1 MKQYIQSQLN
11 LTGLGRGPR
20 KRSHHFSDAD
30 IDFYKRIKEFNT
42 TQSTVGSSS
51 LANSDNA
58 SSVSNAAQSHD
69 HFRPDMTMDVSELS
83 DHDLQV
89 DDPMASFERPVDH
102 SNDQPTSNAVAGG
115 QDRSELGGPSNAKD
129 YNVLMDDPRGYI
141 TAHSSYP
148 HRPAKTT
155 TWDSAFI
162 RHRGYVYFLL
172 SFSLIGAVVLG
183 LFGAYRCLRVAAI
196 RVPAPEALA
205 LPIQFLGD
213 DLAAAAAAAASA
225 APLNA
230 DPNHLP
236 VPMLSVQSPGYAGM
250 ERLGV
255 PTRSSISS
263 PPLRD
268 ERSRRLRADSG
279 VTANVA
285 TNNSYQHLPNVHH
298 HSHHALHH
306 HDHLLVSGSSSN
318 TSNYMNNHSHQAQQQ
333 QYHQP
338 TTTTTAK
345 ATTTSGSR
353 HHKDASSSSSSSG
366 SSSSSSSNY
375 GKPVHHQSASSFYG
389 GNNNTTLCSTSVSRC
404 PHHVALPDGERGPDR
419 DLQTRSCQDSEI
431 PRTYVKAPPNKTVRD
446 VPAHY
451 QSGASSTSS
460 SMSNLN
466 SHLRGG
472 ASGSGAAMSHSLS
485 GGAVGMDSRATV
497 NNSLSALGSSGSNVA
512 GSNNASNTTTTKP
525 KSVNLKDFLRTITGN
540 KSTKTTSGIS
550 ISNSNNNN
558 INGTVSSN
566 ASCNNNNY
574 RNNPYG
580 NGSLVGSSGSRSGL
594 SSSNSANHVAVSGI
608 HNHNHHYRQSIASSV
623 QQRQHHHH
631 QHQQS
636 PSQSGLSSSVPNAS
650 SGSSL
655 GGGSNTPMSLSAS
668 PSPDTSSHYM

>member
-1 MKQYIQSQLN
+1 MAERSRSQYRQTRQVVGFIQ
-11 LTGLGRGPR
+11 
-20 KRSHHFSDAD
+20 
-30 IDFYKRIKEFNT
+30 
-42 TQSTVGSSS
+42 
-51 LANSDNA
+51 
-58 SSVSNAAQSHD
+58 
-69 HFRPDMTMDVSELS
+69 
-83 DHDLQV
+83 
-89 DDPMASFERPVDH
+89 
-102 SNDQPTSNAVAGG
+102 
-115 QDRSELGGPSNAKD
+115 
-129 YNVLMDDPRGYI
+129 
-141 TAHSSYP
+141 
-148 HRPAKTT
+148 
-155 TWDSAFI
+155 
-162 RHRGYVYFLL
+162 GYVYFLL

-196 RVPAPEALA
+196 RVPPPEALA
-205 LPIQFLGD
+205 LPIQFISD

-225 APLNA
+225 ATLNA

-268 ERSRRLRADSG
+268 ERSRRLRVESG
-279 VTANVA
+279 VTTSIA
-285 TNNSYQHLPNVHH
+285 TNNTYQHLPNVHH

-306 HDHLLVSGSSSN
+306 QDHLLVSGSSSHN
-318 TSNYMNNHSHQAQQQ
+318 SNFMNNRSHQTQQ
-333 QYHQP
+333 QYHQTTAA
-338 TTTTTAK
+338 TTTTS
-345 ATTTSGSR
+345 TSGSR
-353 HHKDASSSSSSSG
+353 HKEASSGSSSG
-366 SSSSSSSNY
+366 SSSSSSNY
-375 GKPVHHQSASSFYG
+375 GKPGHHQSSSSIYG
-389 GNNNTTLCSTSVSRC
+389 GSNNTSSCGTSNSRC

-419 DLQTRSCQDSEI
+419 DLQIRSPSSQESEI

-446 VPAHY
+446 VPAQY

-472 ASGSGAAMSHSLS
+472 VGGSGTMSHSLS
-485 GGAVGMDSRATV
+485 GGVSMGNRAVG
-497 NNSLSALGSSGSNVA
+497 SSSTA
-512 GSNNASNTTTTKP
+512 GSNASTTKP
-525 KSVNLKDFLRTITGN
+525 KADKLKEILRSITGN
-540 KSTKTTSGIS
+540 KSIKSTS
-550 ISNSNNNN
+550 ISSNNNN
-558 INGTVSSN
+558 INGTLSSN
-566 ASCNNNNY
+566 TSCNNNNY

-594 SSSNSANHVAVSGI
+594 SSSNSTNHVAVSGI

-631 QHQQS
+631 HQQ